1 MDDSTV
7 MQVEKV
13 ETLNIPAEEITE
25 VDSGSV
31 TLDSHDN
38 DENKEN
44 LKDIYNKMTVQDLK
58 KMVITKGLCSD
69 ASKLKKNELLKLL
82 ENTE

>member
-1 MDDSTV
+1 
-7 MQVEKV
+7 
-13 ETLNIPAEEITE
+13 
-25 VDSGSV
+25 
-31 TLDSHDN
+31 
-38 DENKEN
+38 
-44 LKDIYNKMTVQDLK
+44 MTVQDLK